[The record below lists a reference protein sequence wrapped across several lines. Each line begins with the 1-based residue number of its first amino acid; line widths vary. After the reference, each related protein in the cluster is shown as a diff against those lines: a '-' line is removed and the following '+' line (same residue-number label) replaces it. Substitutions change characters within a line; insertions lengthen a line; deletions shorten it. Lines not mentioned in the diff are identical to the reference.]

1 MRNVESHFG
10 NIPTKDIRRSKFKTP
25 HRHLTSFNTGDII
38 PIYRK
43 EVLPGDTIS
52 INESFVI
59 RMSTPI
65 APVMDNAWIDTYYF
79 FVPNRLTW
87 DHWREFMGENNEDA
101 WTQQVEYT
109 VPKTVAPEG
118 GWQKGSIASY
128 LGARINTDNIWID
141 SHYLRAYALIYNEW
155 FRSEN
160 VSEPAEVSTGDA
172 DSTGTNGTDYV
183 VDIQLGGMPAKAVKY
198 ADYFTRALPSPQ
210 KGPDILLPLGQN
222 APIIAGERHEIK
234 DGIGMSWSNIT
245 TGEPYVGTG
254 TTAKLTGVAND
265 GSNTYIEEESIG
277 TASGI
282 YVIPDNLY
290 AELEAGT
297 AATINQLRQAFA
309 IQRMAELDARG
320 GTRYIEMIASHFGV
334 HSPDARMQRPEY
346 IGGKRVPINIADVV
360 QQSATD
366 EVSPQGNVA
375 GYSKT
380 IDNHEGFTYSST
392 EHGIIMGLAVI
403 RTEHT
408 YQQGIERCLT
418 RQKKL
423 DYYFPVLANL
433 GEQYIKNREIFA
445 QGTDEDEEAFGYQE
459 AWAEYRYNVNR
470 ITGELNSDYATPLD
484 IWHYGDDYSQLPTL
498 SNDWISETDVNVDRT
513 LAIQDQD
520 QWIADFYF
528 DEVDVRPMPIYSV
541 PSLGSWL

>member
-109 VPKTVAPEG
+109 VPKTIAPEG

-128 LGARINTDNIWID
+128 LGARINTDKIWID

-183 VDIQLGGMPAKAVKY
+183 VDIQLGGMPAKAVKF
-198 ADYFTRALPSPQ
+198 ADYFTRSLPSPQ
-210 KGPDILLPLGQN
+210 KGPDVLLPLGSIEGNVIGIESPGYEGYPTQEALVGKSIAIQKNIQGGEFNYFGYDEEGNLTSN
-222 APIIAGERHEIK
+222 AYATHIGLGVNI
-234 DGIGMSWSNIT
+234 DGT
-245 TGEPYVGTG
+245 
-254 TTAKLTGVAND
+254 
-265 GSNTYIEEESIG
+265 
-277 TASGI
+277 
-282 YVIPDNLY
+282 
-290 AELEAGT
+290 T

-309 IQRMAELDARG
+309 VQRMAELDARG

-380 IDNHEGFTYSST
+380 IDNHEGFTYSAT

-528 DEVDVRPMPIYSV
+528 DEVDVRPMPIYSI
-541 PSLGSWL
+541 PSLGAWL

>member
-10 NIPTKDIRRSKFKTP
+10 NIPNKDIRRSKFQTP
-25 HRHLTSFNTGDII
+25 HRHLTTFNTGDLI

-59 RMSTPI
+59 RMATPI

-87 DHWREFMGENNEDA
+87 EHWQEFMGENKEDA
-101 WTQQVEYT
+101 WTQTVEYT
-109 VPKTVAPEG
+109 VPRTTAPEG

-128 LGARINTDNIWID
+128 LGARINTDGIWID
-141 SHYLRAYALIYNEW
+141 SLYLRAYGLIYNEW

-160 VSEPAEVSTGDA
+160 ISEPAEVSTGDENT
-172 DSTGTNGTDYV
+172 TGSNGTDYV
-183 VDIQLGGMPAKAVKY
+183 TDIQLGGMPAKAVKY

-210 KGPDILLPLGQN
+210 KGPDVLLP
-222 APIIAGERHEIK
+222 
-234 DGIGMSWSNIT
+234 IGD
-245 TGEPYVGTG
+245 
-254 TTAKLTGVAND
+254 LTGYVKAKEIND
-265 GSNTYIEEESIG
+265 NPDRSLTYNEAMDNMDLGIYRG
-277 TASGI
+277 TASGVSI
-282 YVIPDNLY
+282 TNVIGVSEDRQTYKIFPQQNGLYVGLGLNIDG
-290 AELEAGT
+290 AT

-309 IQRMAELDARG
+309 VQRMAELDARG
-320 GTRYIEMIASHFGV
+320 GTRYIELIASHFGV
-334 HSPDARMQRPEY
+334 HSPDARLQRPEY
-346 IGGKRVPINIADVV
+346 IGGKRVPINIADVI

-366 EVSPQGNVA
+366 EVTPQGNVA

-380 IDNHEGFTYSST
+380 IDNHEGFTYSAT
-392 EHGIIMGLAVI
+392 EHGIIMGIAVI

-433 GEQYIKNREIFA
+433 GEQYIKNREIYA

-484 IWHYGDDYSQLPTL
+484 IWHYGDDYEKLPTL
-498 SNDWISETDVNVDRT
+498 SNDWISETNENVKRT